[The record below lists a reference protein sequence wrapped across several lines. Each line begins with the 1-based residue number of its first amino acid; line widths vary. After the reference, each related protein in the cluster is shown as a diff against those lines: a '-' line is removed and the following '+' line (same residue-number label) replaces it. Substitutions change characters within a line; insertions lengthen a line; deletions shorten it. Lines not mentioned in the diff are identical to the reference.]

1 MKVSNMTMSKFV
13 FFWNGP
19 FSQWAKSKFVVD
31 GVEFNT
37 CEQYMM
43 YKKAMLFNDTDTAD
57 AIMKTSDP
65 RTQKSLGRQ
74 VKNFDDAVW
83 MEHAFDYV
91 VAGNRAKFSQN
102 SQLNKALA
110 ETKGKV
116 LVEASPYDKRWG
128 IGMMEGDAGIED
140 PKNWRGE
147 NLLGYAITQVRLELF
162 GE

>member
-1 MKVSNMTMSKFV
+1 MSEFV

-43 YKKAMLFNDTDTAD
+43 YKKAMLFNDVDTAD

-65 RTQKSLGRQ
+65 RAQKSLGRQ
-74 VKNFDDAVW
+74 VKNFNDAVW

-102 SQLNKALA
+102 SQLNKVLA

-140 PKNWRGE
+140 PKNWQGE